1 MEADMPV
8 EGIKSNYKVIPVAG
22 DAKSI
27 QARYRKGHGKNPVVI
42 TSLDEVDA
50 FIDDLLD
57 GESDYNTLAEVYSQD
72 REVTALGF
80 PDHQLMV
87 CASKSLGLGLVSYMD
102 ANGNFTSLGSPE
114 TRTKP
119 TYHFV
124 WNTTQ
129 FADHSEIP
137 IPLLRQAVKE
147 FLISGGRQPTCLE
160 WQPETFGA

>member
-1 MEADMPV
+1 M
-8 EGIKSNYKVIPVAG
+8 I
-22 DAKSI
+22 
-27 QARYRKGHGKNPVVI
+27 I
-42 TSLDEVDA
+42 TSLDGVDA

-57 GESDYNTLAEVYSQD
+57 GEDDYSTLAEVYSQD
-72 REVTALGF
+72 REVTPSGF

-87 CASKSLGLGLVSYMD
+87 CASKTLGLGLVSYMD
-102 ANGNFTSLGSPE
+102 ANGNFTSVGSPE

-124 WNTTQ
+124 SNMTQ

-137 IPLLRQAVKE
+137 IVLVRQAVKE
-147 FLISGGRQPTCLE
+147 FFTSGGRRPTCLE